1 MKTVKVI
8 IASLLVYLVLKAGI
22 IKAGNLALRQSTKS
36 LNIWEGRAPP
46 HLAVD
51 GVNMSNFFTGSTIW
65 CFGTSPDPTHG
76 GWWRVDLG
84 RTHVVDEV
92 FIISRGDCCPER
104 LAGLEVRVG
113 DSLVNNGIENP
124 MCGSKI
130 TTGPISKP
138 IYCRPGL
145 RGRYVVLYI
154 PGVNNRLEICEVMVN
169 LNPSANLALNKS
181 TAQSTTDHSG
191 DASRAVDGNT
201 DGDYGRGSCTHTQ
214 DQPNPWWRV
223 DLGITQPV
231 SEVFLVN
238 RASGSERLHNAEV
251 RVGDDLTDNGNTNP
265 LCGDMFSMAT
275 LQKLSIYCKPRRSG
289 RYVNVRLVGA
299 SMVLT
304 LCEVEVY
311 SESKAVILNKPPPPE
326 VPEIYDIEATFANFT
341 CPEAFGYPV
350 PDVAWVLNGKVYQ
363 NGSSRHFR
371 TPALEGVAYGD
382 LTLECIVSNKHG
394 SDFYQFPV
402 KHLSHLMM
410 CRDHQTKNHP
420 TRAVTYK
427 VTGSYS
433 NDGDINETVWRRY
446 EAGSAPMQLAESC
459 VPTHRCNTKA
469 TGWMTEPHPSARD
482 GVVQRTVCFHWDD
495 DCCRYQTQIFVRRC
509 HGFYVYRLKALK
521 FAVEARYCT
530 RALKTLYD
538 ESILMSQYI
547 PPSGH
552 DNYALR
558 SHAVAIEQDV
568 TVEDCVM
575 FCMLDR
581 RCQSLNYV
589 TSSKTC
595 EINNSTRHESEDD
608 VTLRAGVLHYESV
621 QFIQVND

>member
-1 MKTVKVI
+1 
-8 IASLLVYLVLKAGI
+8 
-22 IKAGNLALRQSTKS
+22 
-36 LNIWEGRAPP
+36 
-46 HLAVD
+46 
-51 GVNMSNFFTGSTIW
+51 
-65 CFGTSPDPTHG
+65 
-76 GWWRVDLG
+76 
-84 RTHVVDEV
+84 
-92 FIISRGDCCPER
+92 
-104 LAGLEVRVG
+104 
-113 DSLVNNGIENP
+113 

-154 PGVNNRLEICEVMVN
+154 PGVNNRFEICEVMVN
-169 LNPSANLALNKS
+169 RNPTANLALSKS
-181 TAQSTTDHSG
+181 TAQSTTNHSG

-201 DGDYGRGSCTHTQ
+201 DGDYGKGSCTHT
-214 DQPNPWWRV
+214 DWHTNPWWRV
-223 DLGITQPV
+223 DLGTTQPV

-238 RASGSERLHNAEV
+238 RLGDQDRLNNVEV
-251 RVGDDLTDNGNTNP
+251 RVGDSLTDNGNTNP
-265 LCGDMFSMAT
+265 RCGDMFSMAT

-299 SMVLT
+299 SMLLT

-402 KHLSHLMM
+402 KHLSHLKM

-482 GVVQRTVCFHWDD
+482 GVVQRTVCFHWDG
-495 DCCRYQTQIFVRRC
+495 DCCRFQTQIFVRRC

-530 RALKTLYD
+530 AALKTPYD

-547 PPSGH
+547 SPSGH
-552 DNYALR
+552 DNYALSR
-558 SHAVAIEQDV
+558 HAVAIEQDV

-608 VTLRAGVLHYESV
+608 VTPRAGVLHYESV